1 MSKTIFPYFAR
12 DISAVARALRVG
24 LEAKEQPLGHVQILN
39 ILARAAGFKNYQHFR
54 AAAQAQTA
62 SPPAPAAVDQ
72 ALVQRVARS
81 FDSEGRLLRWP
92 SKASH
97 QTLCLWV
104 LWSRLDVGELYTERQ
119 IGAFLNKHHQFK
131 DHALLRRELS
141 DQGLVSRKA
150 DGSQYRR
157 LEKRPPP
164 EALALIR
171 HLKK

>member
-1 MSKTIFPYFAR
+1 MSKTIFPFFAQ

-24 LEAKEQPLGHVQILN
+24 IEAKGRELGHVQILN
-39 ILARAAGFKNYQHFR
+39 ILARAAGFRNYQHFR
-54 AAAQAQTA
+54 TDAQAGAQK
-62 SPPAPAAVDQ
+62 PPASAVDQ
-72 ALVQRVARS
+72 ALVQRLTRA

-104 LWSRLDVGELYTERQ
+104 LWSRLDAGELYTERQ
-119 IGAFLNKHHQFK
+119 ISGFLNRHHLFK

-141 DQGLVSRKA
+141 DQGLVLRTA

-171 HLKK
+171 HFKR

>member
-24 LEAKEQPLGHVQILN
+24 IEAKGQQLGHVQILN

-54 AAAQAQTA
+54 ANAQAGTA
-62 SPPAPAAVDQ
+62 IQPAPAPVDQ
-72 ALVQRVARS
+72 ALVQRLARS

-92 SKASH
+92 AKASH

-104 LWSRLDVGELYTERQ
+104 LWSRLEAGEPYTERQ
-119 IGAFLNKHHQFK
+119 ISALLNKHHLFK

-141 DQGLVSRKA
+141 DQGLVSRTA

-157 LEKRPPP
+157 LEKPPPP

-171 HLKK
+171 QLKK